1 MCHTINPISWQID
14 MSKLTEY
21 REKQNLTQE
30 ELAKKSGISVRT
42 IQRIESGIEPKGYT
56 LRALAKSL
64 NIKENELIKTNILN
78 KKSNSKVINLINL
91 SSLLVVFIPIANF
104 VLPLIITL
112 IKKQLNSL
120 TRQII
125 TIQILWSVI
134 MISLYLIGSIIF
146 INELG
151 RNIGIGVLVFLVL
164 ANAFIILRNS
174 AELNKNTRLFFSLK
188 FSII

>member
-1 MCHTINPISWQID
+1 
-14 MSKLTEY
+14 MSKLLEH
-21 REKQNLTQE
+21 REKHNLTQE
-30 ELAKKSGISVRT
+30 ELSKKSGISVRT

-64 NIKENELIKTNILN
+64 NINEKELVKN
-78 KKSNSKVINLINL
+78 KVPNKEPNSKLVNLINL
-91 SSLLVVFIPIANF
+91 SSLFVVFIPIASF

-134 MISLYLIGSIIF
+134 MISVYLIGSIIF
-146 INELG
+146 VNELG
-151 RNIGIGVLVFLVL
+151 REIGIGILLFLVL
-164 ANAFIILRNS
+164 SNAFIILRNS
-174 AELNKNTRLFFSLK
+174 IELNKNTQLFFSLK